1 MHVLRGSMKI
11 VVGDVSHLLNQ
22 GDTICFDGDRLKESC
37 SASDDVQV
45 IICCIT
51 PPVL

>member
-1 MHVLRGSMKI
+1 MKI
-11 VVGDVSHLLNQ
+11 VVGDVSHLLDQ

-37 SASDDVQV
+37 SASVEEFV